1 MLACDANGAD
11 RVVRGPDGEG
21 TYLVTPKAPGAI
33 VEREKRA
40 AGVLVA
46 ELVSAV
52 RRKSNLVSLGSLT
65 PGHVHLPRLQVD
77 ARRVFARVA
86 APARFS
92 TESERFERR

>member
-1 MLACDANGAD
+1 MLACNANGAD
-11 RVVRGPDGEG
+11 RVMRGLDGEG

-52 RRKSNLVSLGSLT
+52 RRKSNLVSLGSLFRVRALT
-65 PGHVHLPRLQVD
+65 KASSGCE
-77 ARRVFARVA
+77 ACGCTRRSSSKILDGV
-86 APARFS
+86 
-92 TESERFERR
+92 

>member
-11 RVVRGPDGEG
+11 RVMRGLDGKG

-52 RRKSNLVSLGSLT
+52 RRKSDLVSLGSLKLFGSRALT
-65 PGHVHLPRLQVD
+65 KASSGCEACVCT
-77 ARRVFARVA
+77 RRSSSKILDGV
-86 APARFS
+86 
-92 TESERFERR
+92 